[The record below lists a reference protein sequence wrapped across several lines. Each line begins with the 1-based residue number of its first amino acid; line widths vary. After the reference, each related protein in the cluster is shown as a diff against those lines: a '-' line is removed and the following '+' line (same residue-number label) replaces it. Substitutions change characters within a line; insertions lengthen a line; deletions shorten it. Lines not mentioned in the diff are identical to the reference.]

1 MVLLDIDFE
10 VENQDD
16 IVRTINNLS
25 KIMRER
31 NIELSHAKELLY
43 GGKIDWSD
51 ELSTNYLACILRILN
66 ENNSVIS

>member
-43 GGKIDWSD
+43 GGKID
-51 ELSTNYLACILRILN
+51 
-66 ENNSVIS
+66 